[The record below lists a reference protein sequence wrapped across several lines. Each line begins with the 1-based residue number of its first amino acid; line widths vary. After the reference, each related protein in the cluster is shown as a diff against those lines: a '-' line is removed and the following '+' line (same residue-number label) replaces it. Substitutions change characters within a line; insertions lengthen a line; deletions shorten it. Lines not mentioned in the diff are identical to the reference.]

1 MNNLENNLNAR
12 SQEWDM
18 PAGAAAAQNTAFLPS
33 ASGQIAAALSKAQLE
48 MSNPGF
54 DSTNPHFRN
63 KFASLAAVRNAVV
76 PVLAKHG
83 ISMSQDLSSV
93 EGGVSCVTILSH
105 GSGQQMK
112 FGPLI
117 LPVSKNDAQ
126 GFGSAATYARR
137 YSLMAV
143 AGVVGDDDDD
153 ANAATG
159 KPAASEIHSPKGDL
173 GKDVPRGQAEAT
185 ASAML
190 AIMAKDAPDGD
201 HDNLTACREA
211 LKFHES
217 VLNPDEDLYV
227 AVGEFLPA
235 AKRNAWKAMISAA
248 KKAK

>member
-1 MNNLENNLNAR
+1 MN
-12 SQEWDM
+12 
-18 PAGAAAAQNTAFLPS
+18 AALKPEQWPEDAAPDSRT
-33 ASGQIAAALSKAQLE
+33 GQISAALAKAQAE

-54 DSTNPHFRN
+54 DSTNPHFKN

-83 ISMSQDLSSV
+83 IAMSQDLGSTDGTV
-93 EGGVSCVTILSH
+93 ICTTILMH
-105 GSGQQMK
+105 GSGQRLV
-112 FGPLI
+112 FGPLT

-173 GKDVPRGQAEAT
+173 GKNVPQDQAFAT
-185 ASAML
+185 AAAMRDIL
-190 AIMAKDAPDGD
+190 DADFQED
-201 HDNLTACREA
+201 VRCIKIADKHDI
-211 LKFHES
+211 
-217 VLNPDEDLYV
+217 LNRDPDLYV
-227 AVGEFLPA
+227 AASEQLKA
-235 AKRNAWKAMISAA
+235 SERSAWKKYVAMAKSKQAA
-248 KKAK
+248 EPPGRRF